1 MPGMHVP
8 GFFMRKKRV
17 EIAWAARDLC
27 VITNH

>member
-8 GFFMRKKRV
+8 GIIMRKKRV
-17 EIAWAARDLC
+17 EIAWAAHDLC